1 MIQWSNSW
9 DTLQLSLTGVFLL
22 SLNSVPWEVASLQ
35 QCVSTTD
42 CSELVMKMLSLQVCL
57 GENCFNDVT
66 EKKKSSFRVSYSWC
80 TQVLHMQSDCKYG
93 LWCIHKAMIL
103 QPHSGTKP
111 CSITFDPRDWF
122 QPRLMEKWT
131 RLRYL
136 SSYMVREKRC

>member
-57 GENCFNDVT
+57 GENCFSDVT
-66 EKKKSSFRVSYSWC
+66 EKKIKF
-80 TQVLHMQSDCKYG
+80 QGVLQ
-93 LWCIHKAMIL
+93 
-103 QPHSGTKP
+103 
-111 CSITFDPRDWF
+111 
-122 QPRLMEKWT
+122 LMYTGVTHAVW
-131 RLRYL
+131 L
-136 SSYMVREKRC
+136 